1 VPGNAGGELDM
12 IQETMT
18 AMERMEAAIRLEP
31 LDRIPCAPL
40 MDVFFP
46 SKYKGYTMVEAIRDW
61 KKGFGAITDVFD
73 EVGGWDGMI
82 LPGYS
87 IPAIPEAH
95 VRIGFGKNVMPGA
108 GLDENQPT
116 QFVEQESLKREHYDD
131 IINLGWTG
139 FRKKIKEQVNPNGDE
154 RAIKWAT
161 RQMERYRYE
170 INYWKERGVRSLCG
184 AFANSPLMTLS
195 TSRSLLE
202 ITKDIYR
209 IPDKLEAVMEA
220 MMDDMIAETI
230 EAARISGEPGIFLVM
245 ERGGGFYYPLDI
257 YERFEYPH
265 MKRMVEAFAAEGF
278 ITVMHLDQDYTL
290 NLPYFLDLP
299 AKMVVAELDSTT
311 DIFKAKEILSGHMCI
326 AGDVPAAML
335 SVGTP
340 EEVEAYCKKLI
351 DVVGKDS
358 GFILSTGCTCPVEC
372 KMDKF
377 KVMINTVK
385 NYYPH

>member
-1 VPGNAGGELDM
+1 
-12 IQETMT
+12 
-18 AMERMEAAIRLEP
+18 
-31 LDRIPCAPL
+31 
-40 MDVFFP
+40 
-46 SKYKGYTMVEAIRDW
+46 
-61 KKGFGAITDVFD
+61 
-73 EVGGWDGMI
+73 
-82 LPGYS
+82 
-87 IPAIPEAH
+87 
-95 VRIGFGKNVMPGA
+95 
-108 GLDENQPT
+108 
-116 QFVEQESLKREHYDD
+116 
-131 IINLGWTG
+131 
-139 FRKKIKEQVNPNGDE
+139 
-154 RAIKWAT
+154 
-161 RQMERYRYE
+161 
-170 INYWKERGVRSLCG
+170 
-184 AFANSPLMTLS
+184 
-195 TSRSLLE
+195 
-202 ITKDIYR
+202 
-209 IPDKLEAVMEA
+209 
-220 MMDDMIAETI
+220 
-230 EAARISGEPGIFLVM
+230 
-245 ERGGGFYYPLDI
+245 
-257 YERFEYPH
+257 
-265 MKRMVEAFAAEGF
+265 MVEAFAAEGF